1 MPGQKYSGTLAMLH
15 VYVGVTSYLVIPY
28 RTRFAGYVSADYW
41 RGNKYE
47 IIPYVTILIHAP
59 KEIHYHGG
67 KEGREEEQEENA
79 RPHLPLAPIPVSS
92 GTCGI
97 TDFFTV
103 QHSLI

>member
-1 MPGQKYSGTLAMLH
+1 MLH

-41 RGNKYE
+41 QGNKYE

-97 TDFFTV
+97 TAFFTV
-103 QHSLI
+103 QLYSLI